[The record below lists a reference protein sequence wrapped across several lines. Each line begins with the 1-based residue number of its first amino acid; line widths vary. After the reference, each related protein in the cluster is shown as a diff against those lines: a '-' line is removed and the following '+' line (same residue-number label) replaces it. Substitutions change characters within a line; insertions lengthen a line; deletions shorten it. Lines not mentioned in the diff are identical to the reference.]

1 MITSHI
7 GDCRNEQLIEDI
19 FGSVSEFARIC
30 EEFGDDGFMYG
41 DGLLTFIEVV
51 YDSDADIH
59 YFYQI
64 SD

>member
-30 EEFGDDGFMYG
+30 EEYGDDGFMYG
-41 DGLLTFIEVV
+41 DVEVV

-59 YFYQI
+59 NFYQI
-64 SD
+64 SE